1 MKRTYRT
8 HYLQCEWEAS
18 TSIGRDSGRSLAHQS
33 THSKYRRRHMSENK
47 KTVIRNARLVDG
59 SGAPETVADVMF
71 EDGIIREITGAG
83 KSPTAHAHRIIDAD
97 GLLLTP
103 GWVDVHTHYDAQA
116 TWDPYLTPSSWHGAT
131 TVVMGNCGVGFAP
144 AHEDRHEWLIELMEG
159 VEDIPGAAMTE
170 GLTWGWRTFP
180 EYLDTLAS
188 QERVIDIGAQ
198 IAHGALR
205 AFVMGERGAANESA
219 TDADIAEMAKAV
231 DEAMAAGALGFST
244 SRTPIHKSK
253 SGELVPGTNA
263 DENELFGIAEAL
275 NKHGRGV
282 FQFAPEHKIL
292 PTDEWPWMRELSAR
306 NPNVTVSVNLNQDDA
321 APDVWRTVL
330 KELDR
335 AQADGLNIIAQVA
348 GRSIGVLMCLEGSF
362 HPLAFHPAWQ
372 EIAHLSQAEKVKA
385 LRDETLRNKF
395 VNEMPR
401 DNGFFENIVLSRL
414 WKMFPVT
421 DANINYEPNPKTD
434 SIDALAQARRIAPM
448 DMVYDQL
455 LANDGRGMIYM
466 PFFNY
471 SYGDLSMTYELM
483 QHEHTRNGLSDAGAH
498 CGAICDGGM
507 PTFLMTHWVRDR
519 QRGPR
524 LQLEKMVQ
532 RQTRKTAELYGLT
545 DRGLIAPGLR
555 ADLNLIDFEALTF
568 DMPEMVY
575 DFPANGRRLVQHAQ
589 GYVGTFVNGVQTVA
603 NDEFTGAMPG
613 KLLRG

>member
-1 MKRTYRT
+1 MATEDSKR
-8 HYLQCEWEAS
+8 
-18 TSIGRDSGRSLAHQS
+18 
-33 THSKYRRRHMSENK
+33 
-47 KTVIRNARLVDG
+47 TVIRNARLVDG
-59 SGAPETVADVMF
+59 SGAPETTADVVF
-71 EDGIIREITGAG
+71 EDGIIREVLGAG
-83 KSPTAHAHRIIDAD
+83 KAPTAHAHRIIEAD

-116 TWDPYLTPSSWHGAT
+116 TWDPWLTPSSWHGAT

-170 GLTWGWRTFP
+170 GLTWGWRSFP

-219 TDADIAEMAKAV
+219 TDADIAEMAKQV

-253 SGELVPGTNA
+253 SGELVPGTTA
-263 DENELFGIAEAL
+263 DENELFGIAEAM

-292 PTDEWPWMRELSAR
+292 PTDEWPWMREMAKR
-306 NPNVTVSVNLNQDDA
+306 NPDVTVSVNLNQDDA
-321 APDVWRTVL
+321 APEVWRTVL

-372 EIAHLSQAEKVKA
+372 EIAHLSHADRVKA
-385 LRDETLRNKF
+385 LRDETLRSKF
-395 VNEMPR
+395 VNEIPR
-401 DNGFFENIVLSRL
+401 DGGFFEGVVLSRL

-421 DANINYEPNPKTD
+421 DANIDYEPNPKTD
-434 SIDALAQARRIAPM
+434 SIDALAQTRRIAPM
-448 DMVYDQL
+448 EMVYDQL
-455 LANDGRGMIYM
+455 LSNDGRGMIYM

-471 SYGDLSMTYELM
+471 SYGDLSMTHELM

-555 ADLNLIDFEALTF
+555 ADINLIDFDALTF

-575 DFPANGRRLVQHAQ
+575 DFPANGRRLVQHAK
-589 GYVGTFVNGVQTVA
+589 GYVGTFVNGVQTVDR
-603 NDEFTGAMPG
+603 DEFTGALPG

>member
-1 MKRTYRT
+1 MPTNYGRNRMATEDSKR
-8 HYLQCEWEAS
+8 
-18 TSIGRDSGRSLAHQS
+18 
-33 THSKYRRRHMSENK
+33 
-47 KTVIRNARLVDG
+47 TVIRNARLVDG
-59 SGAPETVADVMF
+59 SGAPETTADVVF
-71 EDGIIREITGAG
+71 EDGIIREVLGAG
-83 KSPTAHAHRIIDAD
+83 KAPTAHAHRIIEAD

-116 TWDPYLTPSSWHGAT
+116 TWDPWLTPSSWHGAT

-170 GLTWGWRTFP
+170 GLTWGWRSFP

-219 TDADIAEMAKAV
+219 TDTDIAEMAKQV

-306 NPNVTVSVNLNQDDA
+306 NPHVTVSVNLNQDDA
-321 APDVWRTVL
+321 APEVWRTVL

-372 EIAHLSQAEKVKA
+372 EIAHLSHADRVKA
-385 LRDETLRNKF
+385 LRDETLRSKF
-395 VNEMPR
+395 VNEIPR
-401 DNGFFENIVLSRL
+401 DGGFFEGVVLSRL

-421 DANINYEPNPKTD
+421 DANIDYEPNPKTD
-434 SIDALAQARRIAPM
+434 SIDALAQTRRIAPM
-448 DMVYDQL
+448 EMVYDQL
-455 LANDGRGMIYM
+455 LSNNGRGMIYM

-471 SYGDLSMTYELM
+471 SYGDLSMTHELM

-555 ADLNLIDFEALTF
+555 ADLNLIDFEALSF

-575 DFPANGRRLVQHAQ
+575 DFPANGRRLVQHAK
-589 GYVGTFVNGVQTVA
+589 GYVGTFVNGVQTVER
-603 NDEFTGAMPG
+603 DEFTGALPG

>member
-1 MKRTYRT
+1 MPTNYGRNRMATEDSKR
-8 HYLQCEWEAS
+8 
-18 TSIGRDSGRSLAHQS
+18 
-33 THSKYRRRHMSENK
+33 
-47 KTVIRNARLVDG
+47 TVIRNARLVDG
-59 SGAPETVADVMF
+59 SGAPETTADVVF
-71 EDGIIREITGAG
+71 EDGIIREVLGAG
-83 KSPTAHAHRIIDAD
+83 KAPTAHAHRIIEAD

-116 TWDPYLTPSSWHGAT
+116 TWDPWLTPSSWHGAT

-170 GLTWGWRTFP
+170 GLTWGWRSFP
-180 EYLDTLAS
+180 EYLNTLAS

-205 AFVMGERGAANESA
+205 AFVMDERGAANESA
-219 TDADIAEMAKAV
+219 TDADIAEMAKQV

-306 NPNVTVSVNLNQDDA
+306 NPHVTVSVNLNQDDA
-321 APDVWRTVL
+321 APEVWRTVL

-372 EIAHLSQAEKVKA
+372 EIAHLSHADRVKA

-395 VNEMPR
+395 VNEIPR
-401 DNGFFENIVLSRL
+401 DGGFFEGVVLSRM

-421 DANINYEPNPKTD
+421 DANIDYEPNPKTD
-434 SIDALAQARRIAPM
+434 SIDALAQTRRIAPM
-448 DMVYDQL
+448 EMVYDQL

-471 SYGDLSMTYELM
+471 SYGDLSMTHELM

-555 ADLNLIDFEALTF
+555 ADLNLIDFEALSF
-568 DMPEMVY
+568 DMPAMVY
-575 DFPANGRRLVQHAQ
+575 DFPANGRRLVQHAK
-589 GYVGTFVNGVQTVA
+589 GYVGTFVNGVQTVDR
-603 NDEFTGAMPG
+603 DEFTGALPG

>member
-1 MKRTYRT
+1 MAT
-8 HYLQCEWEAS
+8 A
-18 TSIGRDSGRSLAHQS
+18 DS
-33 THSKYRRRHMSENK
+33 K

-144 AHEDRHEWLIELMEG
+144 AHEDRHDWLIELMEG

-448 DMVYDQL
+448 EMVYDQL

>member
-1 MKRTYRT
+1 MAT
-8 HYLQCEWEAS
+8 A
-18 TSIGRDSGRSLAHQS
+18 DS
-33 THSKYRRRHMSENK
+33 K

-292 PTDEWPWMRELSAR
+292 PTEEWPWMRELSAR

-385 LRDETLRNKF
+385 LRDDTLRNKF

-401 DNGFFENIVLSRL
+401 DGGFFEKIVLSRL

-455 LANDGRGMIYM
+455 LSNNGRGMIYM

-507 PTFLMTHWVRDR
+507 PTFLITHWVRDR

>member
-1 MKRTYRT
+1 MATEDSKR
-8 HYLQCEWEAS
+8 
-18 TSIGRDSGRSLAHQS
+18 
-33 THSKYRRRHMSENK
+33 
-47 KTVIRNARLVDG
+47 TVIRNARLVDG
-59 SGAPETVADVMF
+59 SGAPETTADVVF
-71 EDGIIREITGAG
+71 EDGIIREVIGAG
-83 KSPTAHAHRIIDAD
+83 KAPTAHAHRIIEAD

-116 TWDPYLTPSSWHGAT
+116 TWDPWLTPSSWHGAT

-170 GLTWGWRTFP
+170 GLTWGWRSFP

-219 TDADIAEMAKAV
+219 TDADIAEMAKQV

-306 NPNVTVSVNLNQDDA
+306 NPHVTVSVNLNQDDA
-321 APDVWRTVL
+321 APEVWRTVL

-372 EIAHLSQAEKVKA
+372 EIAHLSHADRVKA

-395 VNEMPR
+395 VNEIPR
-401 DNGFFENIVLSRL
+401 DSGFFESVVLSRL

-421 DANINYEPNPKTD
+421 DANIDYEPNPKTD
-434 SIDALAQARRIAPM
+434 SIDALAQTRRIAPM
-448 DMVYDQL
+448 EMVYDQL
-455 LANDGRGMIYM
+455 LSNNGRGMIYM

-471 SYGDLSMTYELM
+471 SYGDLSMTHELM

-555 ADLNLIDFEALTF
+555 ADLNLIDFDALSF

-575 DFPANGRRLVQHAQ
+575 DFPANGRRLVQHAK
-589 GYVGTFVNGVQTVA
+589 GYVGTFVNGVQTVER
-603 NDEFTGAMPG
+603 DEFTGALPG

>member
-1 MKRTYRT
+1 MPTNYGGNRMATEDSKR
-8 HYLQCEWEAS
+8 
-18 TSIGRDSGRSLAHQS
+18 
-33 THSKYRRRHMSENK
+33 
-47 KTVIRNARLVDG
+47 TVIRNARLVDG
-59 SGAPETVADVMF
+59 SGAPETTADVVF
-71 EDGIIREITGAG
+71 EDGIIREVLGAG
-83 KSPTAHAHRIIDAD
+83 KAPTAHAHRIIEAD

-116 TWDPYLTPSSWHGAT
+116 TWDPWLTPSSWHGAT

-170 GLTWGWRTFP
+170 GLTWGWRSFP

-219 TDADIAEMAKAV
+219 TDADIAEMAKQV

-306 NPNVTVSVNLNQDDA
+306 NPHVTVSVNLNQDDA
-321 APDVWRTVL
+321 APEVWRTVL

-372 EIAHLSQAEKVKA
+372 EIAHLSHADRVKA

-395 VNEMPR
+395 VNEIPR
-401 DNGFFENIVLSRL
+401 DGGFFEGVVLSRL

-421 DANINYEPNPKTD
+421 DANIDYEPNPKTD
-434 SIDALAQARRIAPM
+434 SIDALAQTRRIAPM
-448 DMVYDQL
+448 EMVYDQL
-455 LANDGRGMIYM
+455 LSNDGRGMIYM

-471 SYGDLSMTYELM
+471 SYGDLSMTHELM

-555 ADLNLIDFEALTF
+555 ADLNLIDFDALSF

-575 DFPANGRRLVQHAQ
+575 DFPANGRRLVQHAK
-589 GYVGTFVNGVQTVA
+589 GYVGTFVNGVQTVER
-603 NDEFTGAMPG
+603 DEFTGALPG

>member
-1 MKRTYRT
+1 MPRPARANYGRNRMATEDSKR
-8 HYLQCEWEAS
+8 
-18 TSIGRDSGRSLAHQS
+18 
-33 THSKYRRRHMSENK
+33 
-47 KTVIRNARLVDG
+47 TVIRNARLVDG
-59 SGAPETVADVMF
+59 SGAPETTADVVF
-71 EDGIIREITGAG
+71 EDGIIREVLGAG
-83 KSPTAHAHRIIDAD
+83 KAPTAHAHRIIEAD

-116 TWDPYLTPSSWHGAT
+116 TWDPWLTPSSWHGAT

-170 GLTWGWRTFP
+170 GLTWGWRSFP

-219 TDADIAEMAKAV
+219 TDADIAEMAKQV

-306 NPNVTVSVNLNQDDA
+306 NPHVTVSVNLNQDDA
-321 APDVWRTVL
+321 APEVWRTVL

-348 GRSIGVLMCLEGSF
+348 GRSIGVLMCLDGSF

-372 EIAHLSQAEKVKA
+372 EIAHLSHTDRVKA

-395 VNEMPR
+395 VNEIPR
-401 DNGFFENIVLSRL
+401 DGGFFEGVVLSRL

-421 DANINYEPNPKTD
+421 DANIDYEPNPKTD
-434 SIDALAQARRIAPM
+434 SIDALAQTRRIAAM
-448 DMVYDQL
+448 EMVYDQL
-455 LANDGRGMIYM
+455 LSNNGRGMIYM

-471 SYGDLSMTYELM
+471 SYGDLSMTHELM

-555 ADLNLIDFEALTF
+555 ADLNLIDFEALSF

-575 DFPANGRRLVQHAQ
+575 DFPANGRRLVQHAK
-589 GYVGTFVNGVQTVA
+589 GYVGTFVNGVQTVER
-603 NDEFTGAMPG
+603 DEFTGALPG

>member
-1 MKRTYRT
+1 
-8 HYLQCEWEAS
+8 
-18 TSIGRDSGRSLAHQS
+18 
-33 THSKYRRRHMSENK
+33 
-47 KTVIRNARLVDG
+47 
-59 SGAPETVADVMF
+59 
-71 EDGIIREITGAG
+71 
-83 KSPTAHAHRIIDAD
+83 
-97 GLLLTP
+97 
-103 GWVDVHTHYDAQA
+103 VHTHYDAQA

-335 AQADGLNIIAQVA
+335 AKADGLNIIAQVA

>member
-1 MKRTYRT
+1 M
-8 HYLQCEWEAS
+8 AS
-18 TSIGRDSGRSLAHQS
+18 ADS
-33 THSKYRRRHMSENK
+33 K

-180 EYLDTLAS
+180 EYLNTLAS

-282 FQFAPEHKIL
+282 FQFAPEHRIL

-401 DNGFFENIVLSRL
+401 DGGFYEKIVLSRL

-448 DMVYDQL
+448 EMVYDQL
-455 LANDGRGMIYM
+455 LSNNGRGMIYM

-603 NDEFTGAMPG
+603 NDEFTGALPG
-613 KLLRG
+613 KLLRGSV